1 MFYTGKG
8 DKGDTNLFSS
18 KPGERLSKTKPVFEV
33 LGTMDELNSLLG
45 LCRSRSKNFTINLE
59 GKTIPAAGIFHEL
72 QEALFI
78 VQAELA
84 GADKHLGES
93 AVKKLEA
100 LIRAIEKEI
109 PPIAEFRV
117 TGEVELG
124 AWCDFA
130 RALSR
135 RAERALLNYA
145 EKNPEAVSEN
155 TRKYLNRLS
164 SVLYAL
170 ARVITRQS
178 GASEKPPTYA

>member
-8 DKGDTNLFSS
+8 DKGETNLFSS
-18 KPGERLSKTKPVFEV
+18 KPGERLSKTEPVFEV

-45 LCRSRSKNFTINLE
+45 LCRSRSQGTNLALQ
-59 GKTIPAAGIFHEL
+59 GKAVPAAGIFREL

-78 VQAELA
+78 VQAQLA

-130 RALSR
+130 RALAR
-135 RAERALLNYA
+135 RAERALLRYA
-145 EKNPEAVSEN
+145 EKNPEAVSESA
-155 TRKYLNRLS
+155 RKYLNRLS

-170 ARVITRQS
+170 ARVITHQS
-178 GASEKPPTYA
+178 GAAEKPPSYA